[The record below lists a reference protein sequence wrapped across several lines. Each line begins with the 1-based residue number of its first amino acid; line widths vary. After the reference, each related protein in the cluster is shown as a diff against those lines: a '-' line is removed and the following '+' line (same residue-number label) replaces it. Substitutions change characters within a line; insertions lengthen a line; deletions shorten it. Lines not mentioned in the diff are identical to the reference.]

1 MRISHEPL
9 EQVASAIGRSC
20 YWWSSIE
27 IELQGLC
34 ASLARFNDRSFD
46 REKVWEVLAISLS
59 HMEIRQRVAVA
70 KALAANGLDPDLYGE
85 VESLLN
91 HIDNDLR
98 PERNRYVH
106 DEWMMI
112 DDSIVR
118 RKHGAK
124 VIRPQPR
131 QLSVLKS
138 TDRIYGYADDV
149 DEFAQRVAKAVTDL
163 LTINSDLDEL
173 YLEVWP
179 PDGRDLPSEDD

>member
-46 REKVWEVLAISLS
+46 LEKVWEVLAISLS
-59 HMEIRQRVAVA
+59 HMDIRQRVAVA

-124 VIRPQPR
+124 VIPPQSR
-131 QLSVLKS
+131 QLSVLRS
-138 TDRIYGYADDV
+138 TDRIYGSADEV

-163 LTINSDLDEL
+163 LTINGDLDEL
-173 YLEVWP
+173 YLEIWP
-179 PDGRDLPSEDD
+179 PEDD